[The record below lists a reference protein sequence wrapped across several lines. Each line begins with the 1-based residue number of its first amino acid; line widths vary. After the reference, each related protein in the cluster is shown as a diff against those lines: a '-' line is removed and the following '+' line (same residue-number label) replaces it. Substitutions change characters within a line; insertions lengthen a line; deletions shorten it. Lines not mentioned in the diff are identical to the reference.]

1 MNPTRVFILASRLLF
16 AQGVESL
23 LSGQFGI
30 QVVGVSTVTPDV
42 FDQLAAHSPDVV
54 IVEAGGDE
62 QGRLVA
68 QVLDVLPYARVV
80 ALTLDDNRIHTYYQ
94 QMKQGRRVED
104 LLEAV
109 REPVDRYS
117 RSPEMLRLFVLFEG
131 PYGQRIWENICSFAP
146 ESWTLEAW
154 RVPPGLPAE
163 EVTDL
168 SPWLPI
174 HWTDADVVIS
184 LGESD
189 RVAQLLPVIVSRT
202 GAHALLAP
210 VDDGEWLSE
219 EAARRVWEKL
229 AELVTVVFPSPF
241 CSLTPHECRYREGDR
256 QVPVDDPWVG
266 EFATH
271 FGRPALRI
279 ECDEARQ
286 RIVAVE
292 VERDAPCGCARAVA
306 HHLVGSSLEEAV
318 AQAIRFHQQY
328 PCMANASTP
337 INGGCP
343 LATISAQLMQTAV
356 ERGIAACTEPISS
369 SSRSSSR
376 SDADPLSSGGGGGVK
391 K

>member
-30 QVVGVSTVTPDV
+30 QVVGISTVTPGV
-42 FDQLAAHSPDVV
+42 FDELVTHSPDVV
-54 IVEAGGDE
+54 IVEAGGEE

-68 QVLDVLPYARVV
+68 QVLDVLPHARVV

-117 RSPEMLRLFVLFEG
+117 RSPGMLRLFVLFEG

-146 ESWTLEAW
+146 QSWMLEAW
-154 RVPPGLPAE
+154 RVPPDLPAE
-163 EVTDL
+163 GVTDP
-168 SPWLPI
+168 SPWLPT
-174 HWTDADVVIS
+174 HWTDADMVIS

-189 RVAQLLPVIVSRT
+189 RVAQLLPAIVART
-202 GAHALLAP
+202 GAHALLMP
-210 VDDGEWLSE
+210 VDDERWLSKD
-219 EAARRVWEKL
+219 AARSVWEKL

-241 CSLTPHECRYREGDR
+241 CSLTPHEYRYREDDR
-256 QVPVDDPWVG
+256 LVSVDDPWVG

-271 FGRPALRI
+271 FGRPVFRI

-286 RIVAVE
+286 RIVAVD
-292 VERDAPCGCARAVA
+292 VERDAPCGCARSVA
-306 HHLVGSSLEEAV
+306 HHLVGLSLDEAV
-318 AQAIRFHQQY
+318 AQAIRLHQQY
-328 PCMANASTP
+328 PCMASASAPT
-337 INGGCP
+337 NGGCP
-343 LATISAQLMQTAV
+343 LVTISAQLMQMAV
-356 ERGIAACTEPISS
+356 ERGVSACVEPTVASS
-369 SSRSSSR
+369 QPGAGTSSRNEKIW
-376 SDADPLSSGGGGGVK
+376 K